1 MKRTEHEAAAEAP
14 SYKPAAEASTFKPTE
29 REQSALRKFTERRDA
44 ELATQMKLVPN
55 EIGGLTIETNHKDRD
70 VGYALLAEALGTANI
85 DFIDGLVRQL
95 ADAGSRGTIDPKE
108 ISFMLGVIKSIKPND
123 QIKAL
128 LRAQMAAVHRMATP
142 QFLQHFPRIDNVPQ
156 QDAAE
161 RAFNKLTRTFTM
173 QMDALKRYR
182 TGGEQKVTVQ
192 HVTVGEGG
200 QAIVGNVNQA
210 TPSTAPAKP
219 EDKPKALTDWWGA
232 AMPIIE
238 RPAREPV
245 AVRRKRK
252 NEG

>member
-108 ISFMLGVIKSIKPND
+108 INFMLGVIKSIKPND
-123 QIKAL
+123 QIEAML
-128 LRAQMAAVHRMATP
+128 GAQMAAVHITAM
-142 QFLQHFPRIDNVPQ
+142 QFLQHFPRIQSLPQ

-219 EDKPKALTDWWGA
+219 EDKPKALTDSRQA
-232 AMPIIE
+232 AMPITE

>member
-1 MKRTEHEAAAEAP
+1 MKRTEHKAAAEAP
-14 SYKPAAEASTFKPTE
+14 SYKRTE
-29 REQSALRKFTERRDA
+29 REQTLLRKFTERRDA
-44 ELATQMKLVPN
+44 ELATQIKLVPN
-55 EIGGLTIETNHKDRD
+55 EKGGLTIEVNHEDID
-70 VGYALLAEALGTANI
+70 VGYALLAEALGTANT
-85 DFIDGLVRQL
+85 DFIEGLVRQL
-95 ADAGSRGTIDPKE
+95 ADAGSRGSIDPKE
-108 ISFMLGVIKSIKPND
+108 INFMLGVIKSIKPND
-123 QIKAL
+123 QVEAML
-128 LRAQMAAVHRMATP
+128 GAQMAAVHITTMK
-142 QFLQHFPRIDNVPQ
+142 FLQHFPRIQSLPQ

-200 QAIVGNVNQA
+200 QAIVGNVTQA

-219 EDKPKALTDWWGA
+219 EVKPKALTDSRQA

-238 RPAREPV
+238 RPARTPV
-245 AVRRKRK
+245 AVRRKQK

>member
-1 MKRTEHEAAAEAP
+1 MKKREREAAAEAP
-14 SYKPAAEASTFKPTE
+14 SYKPTE
-29 REQSALRKFTERRDA
+29 REQTILRKFTERRDA
-44 ELATQMKLVPN
+44 ELATQIKLVPN
-55 EIGGLTIETNHKDRD
+55 EKGGLTIEVNHEDIH

-108 ISFMLGVIKSIKPND
+108 INFVLGVIKNIKPND
-123 QIKAL
+123 QIEAML
-128 LRAQMAAVHRMATP
+128 GAQMAAVHITAMK
-142 QFLQHFPRIDNVPQ
+142 FLQHFPRIQSLPQ

-192 HVTVGEGG
+192 HVTIGEGG
-200 QAIVGNVNQA
+200 QAILGNVNQA
-210 TPSTAPAKP
+210 IPSTAPAKP
-219 EDKPKALTDWWGA
+219 EDKPMALTDSQQP

-238 RPAREPV
+238 RPAREPA
-245 AVRRKRK
+245 AVRRKQK